1 MDGKVGNQG
10 SQRSLRNVWVVTA
23 KNNPNTAQ
31 WWRRII
37 TGNFWEMGMDVI
49 PGIYKGSAL
58 TIRGTPRFLLVRMVR
73 FEIHSLFAYIV
84 CSESIGDNLF
94 SLTVGRALAFRWH
107 HGASVDRSK
116 QMKVFEKENTV
127 KKGKWRKCLCWK
139 GRRRLCLEYERI
151 FS

>member
-1 MDGKVGNQG
+1 MMDGKVGNQG

-31 WWRRII
+31 WWWRII

-73 FEIHSLFAYIV
+73 FEIHSLFTYIAL
-84 CSESIGDNLF
+84 SGSIGNNLF
-94 SLTVGRALAFRWH
+94 SLTAGRVFAFRGR
-107 HGASVDRSK
+107 HGAVVDQSK
-116 QMKVFEKENTV
+116 RMEVMLEREKLFLFGV
-127 KKGKWRKCLCWK
+127 
-139 GRRRLCLEYERI
+139 
-151 FS
+151 

>member
-49 PGIYKGSAL
+49 PGIYKGSTL
-58 TIRGTPRFLLVRMVR
+58 TIRGTPHFLLVRMVR

-84 CSESIGDNLF
+84 RSESIGDNLF
-94 SLTVGRALAFRWH
+94 SLTVEELWPFAGIMVHRLIGVNR
-107 HGASVDRSK
+107 
-116 QMKVFEKENTV
+116 
-127 KKGKWRKCLCWK
+127 RKCL
-139 GRRRLCLEYERI
+139 RRRTQ
-151 FS
+151 